1 MKTMISST
9 LRTLI
14 LEGKFSFALAEPEIK
29 NYPLE
34 YAYALFLS
42 GNLPDAEQKLRNLD
56 SIRANWLKE
65 LIMLVKTDGMPNVTY
80 FQIRNFLELDIDL
93 LIRAQKTNYLE
104 KLLAYSVVLTEVN
117 KETYKLIGR
126 VLFNN
131 NLISLAK
138 YYFDLYKDVV
148 FYDPELHFMY
158 AKYFIIKKDYQHA
171 LKAINY
177 CLEALPEYYP
187 AKKLQKEIL
196 EQIN

>member
-1 MKTMISST
+1 MVNSDPIK
-9 LRTLI
+9 LI
-14 LEGKFSFALAEPEIK
+14 LNGNFSVALKYINREE
-29 NYPLE
+29 YPLE
-34 YAYALFLS
+34 TAYALFLS
-42 GNLPDAEQKLRNLD
+42 GNLIEAEFLLHNID

-65 LIMLVKTDGMPNVTY
+65 LICLIKTDGMPNVTY

-104 KLLAYSVVLTEVN
+104 KLLAYSVILTEVN
-117 KETYKLIGR
+117 KETYKLISR

-158 AKYFIIKKDYQHA
+158 AKYYILKKEYQSA

-177 CLEALPEYYP
+177 CLEVLPEYFP
-187 AKKLQKEIL
+187 ARKLKQEIL
-196 EQIN
+196 INLNEK